1 MAFDIDPVL
10 RKDCHLLGRFSYAH
24 LLLYRHR
31 AIPWF
36 ILVPE
41 TGETEVVELPH
52 DDQLELFHETSIL
65 GKFIK
70 VTFKPDKINLGAI
83 GNVVRQMHVHVIGR
97 YEKDE
102 CWPGVVWGAPLVT
115 EDYRAEEVVRIKA
128 QLVDYFGEV
137 FTPSDDSALMQ
148 EN

>member
-41 TGETEVVELPH
+41 TSETEVVELPH

-97 YEKDE
+97 YEDDTL
-102 CWPGVVWGAPLVT
+102 WPGVVWGAPLIK
-115 EDYRAEEVVRIKA
+115 EDYSDGEVERIKA
-128 QLVDYFGEV
+128 QLVEYFGDV
-137 FTPSDDSALMQ
+137 FTPADGSSPVQ
-148 EN
+148 QG

>member
-97 YEKDE
+97 YEKDA

-115 EDYRAEEVVRIKA
+115 EDYRAEEVVRIKK

>member
-31 AIPWF
+31 SIPWF

-41 TGETEVVELPH
+41 TSETEVVELSH

-65 GKFIK
+65 GKFVK
-70 VTFKPDKINLGAI
+70 VTFNADKINLGAI

-97 YEKDE
+97 YETDE

-115 EDYRAEEVVRIKA
+115 EDYGVREVERIRQ
-128 QLVDYFGEV
+128 QLLDWFGEEV
-137 FTPSDDSALMQ
+137 FTPAV
-148 EN
+148 E

>member
-1 MAFDIDPVL
+1 MAFEIDPVL

-31 AIPWF
+31 SIPWF

-41 TGETEVVELPH
+41 TRETEVVELPH

-65 GKFIK
+65 GKFVK
-70 VTFKPDKINLGAI
+70 VTFNADKINLGAI

-97 YEKDE
+97 YETDE

-115 EDYRAEEVVRIKA
+115 EDYGEREVERIRQ
-128 QLVDYFGEV
+128 QLLDWFGEEV
-137 FTPSDDSALMQ
+137 FTPAAD
-148 EN
+148 

>member
-97 YEKDE
+97 YEKDA

-115 EDYRAEEVVRIKA
+115 EDYRAEEVMRIKT

-137 FTPSDDSALMQ
+137 FTPSDDSALMR